1 VAADPGI
8 FAVAGAGSSGPER
21 DRSAAAKCGEP
32 EQTAHKRTPAA
43 WEQGGDNAA
52 RGTREDE
59 VPVAGPGSPPPPRKL
74 VRSVI
79 GSPTGV
85 PVTASPD
92 PNYVRAAGDDDVAV
106 DQLAHRHRGHP
117 AARHTESANVAR
129 WL

>member
-1 VAADPGI
+1 MPPRSGGNLNEKVAADPGI
-8 FAVAGAGSSGPER
+8 FAVAGVGSSGPER

-52 RGTREDE
+52 RVRGRMRCRS
-59 VPVAGPGSPPPPRKL
+59 PGPAHPPPPRKL

-92 PNYVRAAGDDDVAV
+92 PNYV
-106 DQLAHRHRGHP
+106 
-117 AARHTESANVAR
+117 
-129 WL
+129 